1 VRPLDR
7 VGSIKRKLGLVIVAA
22 VSATVIVV
30 EVGERAG
37 WPTLPVAIGAVAVAL
52 AVVQVLAHGM
62 TAPLRAMARAATR
75 LAAGDDHRPVTA
87 TSRDEVGD
95 LARAFNSMAAQLAET
110 DRLRRDLIANAS
122 HELRTPVA
130 AIRAVLENLVD
141 GIEEPDAAT
150 LAGLLEQVERL
161 QRLLDQLLDLSRLE
175 AGVVAL
181 DTRHVDLHDTVAAA
195 VRTVTAAHPTRDVA
209 VQLAAHRLVAEV
221 DDDRLQQVLVN
232 LLTNAHRH
240 APPGSTVVVEGA
252 RRDDGAVELAVVDDG
267 PGIPGVD
274 LERIFDRFHRSD
286 PARASGAGGSGL
298 GLAISREIV
307 ALHGGRLTVDPDHR
321 PGCRVL
327 VSLPASPPGN
337 PPTNTGE
344 LERAR

>member
-22 VSATVIVV
+22 VSATVLVV
-30 EVGERAG
+30 ELGERAG
-37 WPTLPVAIGAVAVAL
+37 WPTLPVAVGAVALAL

-62 TAPLRAMARAATR
+62 TAPLRAMARAATH

-110 DRLRRDLIANAS
+110 ERLRRDLIANAS
-122 HELRTPVA
+122 HELRTPVT

-181 DTRHVDLHDTVAAA
+181 DTRRVDLHDTVAAA

-209 VQLAAHRLVAEV
+209 VRLAAHHLAAEV

-232 LLTNAHRH
+232 LLTNADRH
-240 APPGSTVVVEGA
+240 APAGSTIVVEGA
-252 RRDDGAVELAVVDDG
+252 RRGDGEVELAVVDDG
-267 PGIPGVD
+267 PGIADVD
-274 LERIFDRFHRSD
+274 LERIFDRFHRGD
-286 PARASGAGGSGL
+286 PARPSGAGGAGL

-307 ALHGGRLTVDPDHR
+307 ALHGGRLTVDPDQR
-321 PGCRVL
+321 SGCRVL
-327 VSLPASPPGN
+327 VALPASPPAN
-337 PPTNTGE
+337 PPTDPEE
-344 LERAR
+344 LARAR